1 MIKVDCDVIKDLLP
15 SYIDKIS
22 SNATNELVKEHL
34 SKCQNCQ
41 RTLKK
46 MDCDLT
52 IEKQENQNNQID
64 YLKKFKKNKAI
75 SILFTVFVTI
85 DIIIFLLISFHVVGN
100 KLEFKLNINDIE
112 MDYSQSLSALSNDEN
127 GENQTLTF
135 TVIDK
140 KNKYDL
146 ISSYYTDGNSMYVK
160 FIGKFP
166 FGKTSPSCISLTIDK
181 TIDSIYIEDDYGNM
195 RKVWNRNDLEE

>member
-34 SKCQNCQ
+34 SKCQKCQ
-41 RTLKK
+41 KTLKE

-52 IEKQENQNNQID
+52 IEKKENQNNQID

-85 DIIIFLLISFHVVGN
+85 DIIIFLLISLHVVGS
-100 KLEFKLNINDIE
+100 KLDFKLNINDIE
-112 MDYSQSLSALSNDEN
+112 MDYSQSLSALSNNEN

-146 ISSYYTDGNSMYVK
+146 ISSYYTEGNSMYVK

-166 FGKTSPSCISLTIDK
+166 FGKASPSCISLTIDK
-181 TIDSIYIEDDYGNM
+181 TIDSIYIKDDYGNM
-195 RKVWNRNDLEE
+195 RKVWVRTVFK